1 MAYLDHTSPEVVELL
16 FAVGKIG
23 VVIVP
28 MNWRLAAPEL
38 LAVLTDYC
46 AQVLIAGGVLD
57 IATELDERKA
67 PPAELIVVGDT
78 GPHGYEN
85 WRSTEARQFH
95 AVVVPSL
102 EQRPS
107 GGCCLAFNAVAGSLG
122 HRVALG
128 QATRLCGSLAK
139 VAGSYVCPVPRL
151 EEAGHHDV
159 RDGGAPAE
167 AWRLRALSPRMGA
180 RLARALAR
188 GDDEDLDRAQRG

>member
-28 MNWRLAAPEL
+28 MNWRLAAREL

-57 IATELDERKA
+57 LATELDERKA

-95 AVVVPSL
+95 AVVVPPL

-107 GGCCLAFNAVAGSLG
+107 GGLLPRVQCCRRESRPSRRAGSSDSVVWISREGRRQLCLSG
-122 HRVALG
+122 PP
-128 QATRLCGSLAK
+128 TR
-139 VAGSYVCPVPRL
+139 
-151 EEAGHHDV
+151 
-159 RDGGAPAE
+159 GG
-167 AWRLRALSPRMGA
+167 WTS
-180 RLARALAR
+180 
-188 GDDEDLDRAQRG
+188 